1 MKIKV
6 LEKKPIYIL
15 TGLVLLAV
23 LIFSLVA
30 AVTIGSVYI
39 SVWDVYA
46 VILHHILPA
55 GTDPYY
61 EKGAVHDIVWL
72 LRLPRLILAIVV
84 GMGLAVCGVIMQAII
99 KNPLADPYILG
110 ISSGASLGATVAILW
125 GVGAFLGTN
134 YVGVC
139 AFIGALILSLAVL
152 FISNIGGRSSSVKL
166 LLSGMALSS
175 VCSAFSGFIVFFA
188 NNKEGIQSIT
198 YWLMGSLAGAK
209 WEGIAVIFPIVL
221 LSILFFW
228 TQSRILNLMLLG
240 DEVSITLG
248 TDLHAYRQ
256 GYLLV
261 SALIV
266 GFVVYSAGMIGFV
279 GLLIPHIV
287 RIFFGTD
294 HKKLIPIC
302 ALVGGLFLIWADV
315 LCRII
320 IPKTELPIGM
330 LISLVGAPFFVYL
343 MIKRTYGFGGSN

>member
-72 LRLPRLILAIVV
+72 LRLPRLILAIAV

-125 GVGAFLGTN
+125 GVGTFLGTN

-139 AFIGALILSLAVL
+139 AFIGAFILSLAVL

-330 LISLVGAPFFVYL
+330 LISIVGAPFFVYL